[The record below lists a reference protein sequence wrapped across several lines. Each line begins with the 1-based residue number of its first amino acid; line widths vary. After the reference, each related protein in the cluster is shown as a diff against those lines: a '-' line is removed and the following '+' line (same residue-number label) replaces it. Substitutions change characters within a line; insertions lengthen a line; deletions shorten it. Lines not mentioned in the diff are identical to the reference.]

1 MTRRGLLLFA
11 AMCVI
16 WGIPY
21 LFIRVAVG
29 ELTPATLVFV
39 RTGVAALILMPFVLR
54 RGGLREI
61 GHRWVPLIA
70 FAAIEIA
77 GPWFFLSSAEQRITS
92 ALAGLLV
99 SAVPLQWPHSLPSLG
114 VIGSVA
120 VLAVVCTAI
129 AFLLFFRLIAE
140 IGPVRATVITYVNP
154 AVAAILGVAVLRE
167 NLTLG
172 MLFGFVLVLA
182 G

>member
-11 AMCVI
+11 VMCVI

-61 GHRWVPLIA
+61 GNRWVPLIA

-77 GPWFFLSSAEQRITS
+77 GPWFFLSTPEQHIPS
-92 ALAGLLV
+92 ALAGLLG
-99 SAVPLQWPHSLPSLG
+99 SAVPLVGGVGPTPPGNPEDPELG
-114 VIGSVA
+114 SRTG
-120 VLAVVCTAI
+120 
-129 AFLLFFRLIAE
+129 FG
-140 IGPVRATVITYVNP
+140 IGPA
-154 AVAAILGVAVLRE
+154 
-167 NLTLG
+167 
-172 MLFGFVLVLA
+172 
-182 G
+182 

>member
-39 RTGVAALILMPFVLR
+39 RTGGAALILMPFVLR
-54 RGGLREI
+54 RGGLRGI
-61 GHRWVPLIA
+61 GNRWVPLIA

-77 GPWFFLSSAEQRITS
+77 GRWFFVSSSQAHHT
-92 ALAGLLV
+92 
-99 SAVPLQWPHSLPSLG
+99 
-114 VIGSVA
+114 
-120 VLAVVCTAI
+120 I
-129 AFLLFFRLIAE
+129 AFA
-140 IGPVRATVITYVNP
+140 GV
-154 AVAAILGVAVLRE
+154 LGSP
-167 NLTLG
+167 
-172 MLFGFVLVLA
+172 
-182 G
+182 